1 MKSLFRSNL
10 SWFILLSLFGILLS
24 YGMEQNKTK
33 INTYSLKQIQNDFI
47 GIRKN
52 PQKYVEFQL
61 NAEMTMYPDA
71 GGLYELL
78 PYYQKINPLGEK
90 ANHGIQWC
98 DFTKQWKLIKV
109 TPLGLFQSLDNE
121 LSTIATLLE
130 DDEFSR
136 PTNVDI
142 KTYTTYETLRTY
154 IKEVGQYNKELKMK
168 IGEMENEITA
178 LHIENEKVKTVAKEK
193 FISVR
198 VKYEDLQNKLNKIT
212 KKNEELETITL
223 EQKDI
228 AEKNNIKEK
237 EYQKVLKQVD
247 ILELDVEQKKIYI
260 AEQKKSISNIEDKTN
275 GLLYQLS
282 IQQDYEKQIASLQK
296 EIQKQKLETKKKDDK
311 LRDIESKQKI
321 QIKTLNE
328 KLTKME
334 NDIQFEMNAKD
345 ARIQNLTKAIE
356 DGNEASKKEA
366 KQYMQ
371 KMMNCYRETTRKPNL
386 PGAKQYADLKEKHK
400 KLQILLGMRESN
412 IQAYET
418 PKKKFKNDDF

>member
-10 SWFILLSLFGILLS
+10 FWFILLSLFGILLS

-178 LHIENEKVKTVAKEK
+178 LHIENEKVKTVA
-193 FISVR
+193 
-198 VKYEDLQNKLNKIT
+198 
-212 KKNEELETITL
+212 
-223 EQKDI
+223 
-228 AEKNNIKEK
+228 
-237 EYQKVLKQVD
+237 
-247 ILELDVEQKKIYI
+247 
-260 AEQKKSISNIEDKTN
+260 
-275 GLLYQLS
+275 
-282 IQQDYEKQIASLQK
+282 
-296 EIQKQKLETKKKDDK
+296 
-311 LRDIESKQKI
+311 
-321 QIKTLNE
+321 
-328 KLTKME
+328 
-334 NDIQFEMNAKD
+334 
-345 ARIQNLTKAIE
+345 
-356 DGNEASKKEA
+356 
-366 KQYMQ
+366 
-371 KMMNCYRETTRKPNL
+371 
-386 PGAKQYADLKEKHK
+386 
-400 KLQILLGMRESN
+400 
-412 IQAYET
+412 
-418 PKKKFKNDDF
+418 